1 VVLLVASSP
10 TAAAAQRPPEL
21 PTQVLPDVR
30 LQDLPPTERP
40 RQAPELSVPQSAPTR
55 APAGADQIRFVL
67 NGIELDGVTA
77 YPPDALR
84 SFYAD
89 LIGQEVSLGD
99 IYRVADEIQRKYRE
113 DGYFLA
119 RTIVPAQ
126 TVREGVFRLQVIEG
140 YVNRIE
146 VEGQV
151 GAVEDLAKQYLDQ
164 VTEERPLKLATLER
178 ALLLTNDI
186 PGVSARGV
194 LRPATGELGAAELVV
209 TIDRTPFNGLVNLDN
224 YGTKYTGLTEL
235 AGAASANSFTQA
247 GEQLSLTGL
256 VSDPFNGF
264 NQNYQQWVAQAS
276 GSARFG
282 AGGLFAEGLFSY
294 GQSRP
299 GFLVRQL
306 DLDSTTLLGSVDV
319 GYPIIR
325 SRDLSLY
332 ARFGFDYIDSDT
344 DIFDTVSF
352 SRDRLRVLF
361 LKANADFADAW
372 RGANSVSAGLRQ
384 GLPIFDATQSSDQ
397 DTSRPGAGGQETVL
411 TASASRL
418 QPLFGSF
425 ELAGFPASVALSTSA
440 VAQYAFDPLL
450 AYEEFELGGVQ
461 YGRGYDLG
469 ELSGDSGVGVSGELQ
484 LNHRPEFADVPFFDG
499 YQLFGFFDYGRV
511 WNHNG
516 GPDND
521 LASAGAGIRTS
532 LFSKLSVEVIGAKPL
547 LLKTERA
554 DFSYDPQ
561 LLFRIVGR
569 L

>member
-1 VVLLVASSP
+1 LLVASSP

>member
-1 VVLLVASSP
+1 M
-10 TAAAAQRPPEL
+10 
-21 PTQVLPDVR
+21 LPDVR

-55 APAGADQIRFVL
+55 APAGAEQIRFVL
-67 NGIELDGVTA
+67 NDIELDGVTA

-89 LIGQEVSLGD
+89 LIGREVSLSD

-119 RTIVPAQ
+119 RSIVPAQ
-126 TVREGVFRLQVIEG
+126 TVREGVFRIQVIEG

-235 AGAASANSFTQA
+235 AGAASANSFTPV
-247 GEQLSLTGL
+247 GEQFTVTGL

-282 AGGLFAEGLFSY
+282 AGGLFTEGLFSY

-299 GFLVRQL
+299 GFLVRQF
-306 DLDSTTLLGSVDV
+306 DFDSTTLLGSVDV
-319 GYPIIR
+319 GYPVIR
-325 SRDLSLY
+325 SRDLSVY
-332 ARFGFDYIDSDT
+332 ARLGFNYIDSDT

-361 LKANADFADAW
+361 LKGNADFADAW

-384 GLPIFDATQSSDQ
+384 GLPIFNATQSSDQ
-397 DTSRPGAGGQETVL
+397 DTSRPGASGQETVL

-425 ELAGFPASVALSTSA
+425 ELAGFPASVALSTST
-440 VAQYAFDPLL
+440 VAQYAFDRLL

-511 WNHNG
+511 WNHSG

-532 LFSKLSVEVIGAKPL
+532 LFSKLSIELIGAKPL